1 MCLQNKIVKCAA
13 VLLIIIAPHTSASE
27 LSDLDPI
34 LSQHTL
40 GFFVQ
45 AAECLSIKASLA
57 EKKQFISA
65 YQELAKYKKPD
76 ELYFNLKEMEK
87 HQAMSSRDTNAIHT
101 AIKKHCPYTHSL
113 IETSIRKS
121 GLESQIMLKVILENL
136 IVSYMSV
143 QVVDSITRD
152 KAFRTEHTP
161 IGLTISPY

>member
-1 MCLQNKIVKCAA
+1 MFLKNKIVKCVA
-13 VLLIIIAPHTSASE
+13 LLLVIITQHASGSE

-45 AAECLSIKASLA
+45 AAECLSIKASVA

-65 YQELAKYKKPD
+65 YQELAKYKNPD
-76 ELYFNLKEMEK
+76 EPYFNLKEADKLE
-87 HQAMSSRDTNAIHT
+87 AMSDRDVKAIHA
-101 AIKKHCPYTHSL
+101 AIQKYCPYTHSL
-113 IETSIRKS
+113 IETSIRES
-121 GLESQIMLKVILENL
+121 QPESQIILQLILDNL

-143 QVVDSITRD
+143 QVVDALSREKVYRI
-152 KAFRTEHTP
+152 EHTP